1 MTVGIFRNEL
11 PERVV
16 EIVQRAGLRAAQLH
30 GDESAEDARRVRSRI
45 PVLIK
50 AFAAGHPTLSRVTDF
65 GADAIMIDGTEPG
78 SGEVFDWS
86 LAEGAP
92 SAGHRVLLAGG
103 LHPGNV
109 ADAIARVRPW
119 GVDVATG
126 VESAPGRKDPVK
138 LREFIANARAAG
150 RQLPDDASRVKTE
163 DAPYNWEEDFLS

>member
-45 PVLIK
+45 PTVIK
-50 AFAAGHPTLSRVTDF
+50 AFAAGHPALSRVADF
-65 GADAIMIDGTEPG
+65 GADAIMIDGAEPG

-126 VESAPGRKDPVK
+126 VESAPGRKTRSSSASSSPTPAPQHNCPTM
-138 LREFIANARAAG
+138 RRA
-150 RQLPDDASRVKTE
+150 
-163 DAPYNWEEDFLS
+163 